1 MQLAYELNTE
11 GAKPLISR
19 AMMFSNA
26 LPAQCKTI
34 AESQPGFDGLA
45 EACGIPADLDG
56 AEKMKRLRAVPMQEL
71 IDKVMHL

>member
-1 MQLAYELNTE
+1 MQLAYELNS

-34 AESQPGFDGLA
+34 EESQAGFDGLA
-45 EACGIPADLDG
+45 EACGVDASLSG
-56 AEKMKRLRAVPMQEL
+56 EEKMAALRKVPMQEL
-71 IDKVMHL
+71 VDKVMHL